1 MTLQDN
7 YNRRFKYLR
16 LSVTEVCNFRCSYC
30 LPDGY
35 EKTAPHNFLSI
46 EEIKTLTTGMAA
58 LGVEKIRITGGEPT
72 IRNDII
78 DIIRTLKSVDGI
90 KTVAM
95 TSNGYKLERDAAA
108 YAEAGL
114 DALNISVDSLDAD
127 KFKAITDHDR
137 LPSILR
143 GIEAAHDA
151 GIKKIKINVVLMK
164 GWNADDIGEYLEVI
178 KDRPYSVRFIELME
192 TGENKAFFDKQ
203 HVDPTGIIDAL
214 HSDRWVE
221 AIRSVTDGPAR
232 NFKHPAFIGSLGFI
246 TPYAKDFCAN
256 CNRLRVSSRGGLQ
269 LCLFGEQ
276 DYDLRP
282 HLLDADTS
290 ELQDRVLS
298 VLALKT
304 EGHQLHDHV
313 TGKTSHLA
321 SIGG

>member
-7 YNRRFKYLR
+7 YNRGFKYLR

-46 EEIKTLTTGMAA
+46 AEIKTLATGMAA

-72 IRNDII
+72 VRGDII
-78 DIIRTLKSVDGI
+78 EIIRTLKSIDGI

-114 DALNISVDSLDAD
+114 DALNISIDSLDAD

-137 LPSILR
+137 LSSILR
-143 GIEAAHDA
+143 GIEAAHEA
-151 GIKKIKINVVLMK
+151 GIKKIKVNVVLMK
-164 GWNADDIGEYLEVI
+164 GWNASDIGDYLAVI

-192 TGENKAFFDKQ
+192 TGDNKAFFNEH
-203 HVDPTGIIDAL
+203 HVDPTGIIGAL
-214 HSDRWVE
+214 HSDSWVE
-221 AIRSVTDGPAR
+221 ELKGVTDGPAR
-232 NFKHPAFIGSLGFI
+232 NFRHPNFKGSLGFI
-246 TPYAKDFCAN
+246 TPYAKDFCTN

-282 HLLDADTS
+282 YLLDEDTS
-290 ELQDRVLS
+290 DLQDRVLA
-298 VLALKT
+298 VLGLKT
-304 EGHQLHDHV
+304 EGHQLHAHV
-313 TGKTSHLA
+313 TGKTRHLA